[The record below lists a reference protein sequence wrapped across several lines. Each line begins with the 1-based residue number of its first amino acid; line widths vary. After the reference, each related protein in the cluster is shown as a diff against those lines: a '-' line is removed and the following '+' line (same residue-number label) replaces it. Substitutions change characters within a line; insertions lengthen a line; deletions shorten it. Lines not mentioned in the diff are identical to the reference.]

1 MFYVYILVNNSIKY
15 KNHSYIGFTT
25 NPKRRL
31 RQHNKEI
38 KGGAKAT
45 TNKDSDWEFAVLL
58 TGFKDKINALSCE
71 WKLKHP
77 NKNYYKIEGKI
88 KILNEILLLNKW
100 TNKCIIENKDCNY
113 IIYIKDI
120 YYNLLNFEKIPQ
132 NIIVNNVNDN
142 LLNIFNNSII
152 NNI

>member
-1 MFYVYILVNNSIKY
+1 MIIKYYVYILVNNSVNY
-15 KNHSYIGFTT
+15 KDHSYIGFTN
-25 NPKRRL
+25 NPIKRL

-45 TNKDSDWEFAVLL
+45 TNKDSEWEFAVLI

-100 TNKCIIENKDCNY
+100 TSKCNIENKECNY
-113 IIYIKDI
+113 ELFIKDK
-120 YYNLLNFEKIPQ
+120 YLDLLNVDIIPKNIKINHNNCIDLNKIY
-132 NIIVNNVNDN
+132 NI
-142 LLNIFNNSII
+142 
-152 NNI
+152 